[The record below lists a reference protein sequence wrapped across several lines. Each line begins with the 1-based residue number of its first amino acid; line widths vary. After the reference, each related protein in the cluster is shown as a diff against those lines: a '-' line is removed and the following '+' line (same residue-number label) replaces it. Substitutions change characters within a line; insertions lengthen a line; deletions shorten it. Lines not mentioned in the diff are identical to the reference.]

1 MALSKH
7 EREVLGRFRD
17 ILNDVIAD
25 ERPEVTLFGSK
36 ARGDDNPDSDV
47 DVLVRVTGDDWR
59 ICDKVYAV
67 VTRLLID
74 TGVCISPKV
83 INRAQFDRMQRG
95 GVPFA
100 GNVMKDAVT
109 I

>member
-1 MALSKH
+1 M
-7 EREVLGRFRD
+7 GRFRD
-17 ILNDVIAD
+17 ILKDVLAE

-36 ARGDDNPDSDV
+36 ARGDDQSDSDV

-67 VTRLLID
+67 ATRLLLD

-83 INRAQFDRMQRG
+83 ISRAQFDRMQRG

-100 GNVMKDAVT
+100 GNVLKDAVA